1 MSEFH
6 DYLYTSNSKELI
18 KKNKMAEYRVNIK
31 IERMEEDGEVYYLA
45 TSDDI
50 QGLVVQA
57 DTLSEAIEIAE
68 DSVRELIDIHK
79 KLGNPLP
86 IHKTDKHAHIKKF
99 KIPLAVP
106 A

>member
-1 MSEFH
+1 MI
-6 DYLYTSNSKELI
+6 LYNSNSKELI
-18 KKNKMAEYRVNIK
+18 NKNKMAEYRVDIK

-86 IHKTDKHAHIKKF
+86 IPDKISNF
-99 KIPLAVP
+99 KPISTREWA
-106 A
+106 